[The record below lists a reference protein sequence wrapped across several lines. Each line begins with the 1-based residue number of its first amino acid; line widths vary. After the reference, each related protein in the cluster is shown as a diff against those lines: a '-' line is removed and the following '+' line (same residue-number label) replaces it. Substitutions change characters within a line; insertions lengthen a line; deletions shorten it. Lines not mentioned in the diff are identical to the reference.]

1 MNFTVEVLLK
11 GREDVVEQSLQ
22 HDAAPE
28 AWTDGDVRELLH
40 LALGEFEQA
49 LNPDAGERRPIHL
62 RGFNWIVTP
71 VDGGVGIAIEMA
83 TGALVAGPFRVDA
96 EWLTAAI
103 TRVMAAS
110 RAEPSGSVH

>member
-1 MNFTVEVLLK
+1 MKFTVEVLLK
-11 GREDVVEQSLQ
+11 GREDVVERPLE
-22 HDAAPE
+22 HAAAPGD
-28 AWTDGDVRELLH
+28 WTDEDVRDVLH

-49 LNPDAGERRPIHL
+49 LNPDAGERRPVHL

-83 TGALVAGPFRVDA
+83 TGALVAGPFAADA

-103 TRVMAAS
+103 TRVMAAA
-110 RAEPSGSVH
+110 RAAPSGSVH